1 MEIGVQEARA
11 EAIELMGTLENLR
24 TPKSGEVMICANQDF
39 LTAAYLITAK
49 DRFFTRA
56 QFVQL
61 CGFMDDACGHLDLPV
76 RAPAPFQYFSLSLYI
91 SHHSPLKWYWMCVW
105 YFFG

>member
-1 MEIGVQEARA
+1 VACKISLKVTSGTLQNVKPLQEARA
-11 EAIELMGTLENLR
+11 EAIELMGTLDNLR

-49 DRFFTRA
+49 DRFLTRA

-76 RAPAPFQYFSLSLYI
+76 WFLRALL
-91 SHHSPLKWYWMCVW
+91 C
-105 YFFG
+105 